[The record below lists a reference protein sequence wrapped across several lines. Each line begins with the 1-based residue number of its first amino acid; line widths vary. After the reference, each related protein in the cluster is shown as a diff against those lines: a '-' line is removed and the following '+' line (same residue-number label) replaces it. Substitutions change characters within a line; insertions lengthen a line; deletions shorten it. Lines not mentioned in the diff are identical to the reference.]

1 MALRDDS
8 ERRVRGRLP
17 WGFREVAPNERVVSS
32 QTYEACP
39 DTEAIVTNTFTEKD
53 GGATLRILVQH
64 PSQETR
70 YAHIASGMEAGMQE
84 AMNHLEHVA
93 LSLRQAGY
101 GPAISRFGIRDRPC
115 QLTHRW
121 R

>member
-1 MALRDDS
+1 MRDDS

-84 AMNHLEHVA
+84 AMNHLEQVA